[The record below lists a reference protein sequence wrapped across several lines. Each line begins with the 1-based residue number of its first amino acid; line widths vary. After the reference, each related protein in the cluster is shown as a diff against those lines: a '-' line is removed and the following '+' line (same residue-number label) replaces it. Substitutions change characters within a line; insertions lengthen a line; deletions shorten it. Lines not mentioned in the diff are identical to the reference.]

1 MDYEKSIKSKIST
14 RRHFAGFE
22 RQYASDIKRMNQAA
36 GQKFFSWNHGINYKN
51 DRDAIRRTVFVRAK
65 NNSSIDE
72 YIKNMD

>member
-36 GQKFFSWNHGINYKN
+36 GQIFLLGTMELI
-51 DRDAIRRTVFVRAK
+51 
-65 NNSSIDE
+65 
-72 YIKNMD
+72 IKIIEMQ